1 MSIIKRKAGSED
13 IVKSVLEFD
22 DVPTEGSHNL
32 VESGAVAAA
41 IGNLASSVIAATAL
55 GEESMMANLPIADNT
70 LRFSFGDLDYDPIV
84 AGVGSS
90 GAWTKKNTKF
100 TNVWDWT
107 NENTDWHE
115 AFKGAFPD
123 VDNPVKVIAAG
134 DTSSVINFKDMFGG
148 IRNNQAPSSG
158 TYVLYT
164 RNNIVSCVPFDI
176 SGCTGDSNNSIM
188 SLFFGSS
195 LKEYVQFTFPEDWYQ
210 TCQTVF
216 ADTEIE
222 EIGDVYLQG
231 HMVNGVFSHCMK
243 LKKVG
248 NVTYKLQEGSTFAV
262 NIFANSNVFDA
273 PLEEVG
279 NIQGNATDFSTL
291 FQACKHLKKVGS
303 IDCTNT
309 YSFLSMFSNCNELE
323 EIPELTNI
331 GNTNITNTYQ
341 MFSNCWK
348 LKQLPVFDTSHV
360 TNATRMLRNCY
371 ELTSIPDYD
380 FNSVV
385 GDVQEIALS
394 CYKVKTGIL
403 EAYNKLLAR
412 GSAITNHTDCF
423 KDCGRDTEE
432 GRAALAQIPVSWGGT
447 META

>member
-1 MSIIKRKAGSED
+1 MKSIFCHKA
-13 IVKSVLEFD
+13 KAVL
-22 DVPTEGSHNL
+22 P
-32 VESGAVAAA
+32 AA
-41 IGNLASSVIAATAL
+41 
-55 GEESMMANLPIADNT
+55 NT
-70 LRFSFGDLDYDPIV
+70 LRFEFGDQSYSPV
-84 AGVGSS
+84 TAGVGSS
-90 GAWTKKNTKF
+90 GTWKKCDWF
-100 TNVWDWT
+100 PSNVWDWT
-107 NENTDWHE
+107 NDDTDWHE

-123 VDNPVKVIAAG
+123 VDNPVEVIAAG
-134 DTSSVINFKDMFGG
+134 DTSSVINFNDMFGG
-148 IRNNQAPSSG
+148 IRRGNQHPSSSG
-158 TYVLYT
+158 YELYT

-176 SGCTGDSNNSIM
+176 SGCSGDPDNSITNM
-188 SLFFGSS
+188 FFGSS
-195 LKEYVQFTFPEDWYQ
+195 LKNYIQFDFPDDWYQ
-210 TCQTVF
+210 NCQAVF

-231 HMVNGVFSHCMK
+231 RLVNGVFSHCMK

-248 NVTYKLQEGSTFAV
+248 NVTYKLQEGSTFALT
-262 NIFANSNVFDA
+262 IFANSNVFDA

-279 NIQGNATDFSTL
+279 NIQGNAADFSTL

-309 YSFLSMFSNCNELE
+309 YSFASMFSNCNELE
-323 EIPELTNI
+323 EIPELANI
-331 GNTNITNTYQ
+331 GNTNVTNASA

-360 TNATRMLRNCY
+360 TNARRMLRNCY
-371 ELTSIPDYD
+371 ELASIPGYD
-380 FNSVV
+380 FDSAV

-432 GRAALAQIPVSWGGT
+432 GRAELAQIPVSWGGT
-447 META
+447 KEEV